1 MSDRGHCVLERA
13 RRAVARAL
21 LAAGCVVAAS
31 AQPDPQT
38 LAQEARQAMAERRF
52 AQAADLYAELA
63 KSFPNQP
70 SLQANLGMA
79 LHLSGRDR
87 EAIAPLQM
95 AVSALSSSFQ
105 AHFFL
110 GASLTRLGESAE
122 SVAPLRQ
129 AVRLNPKHP
138 FARALLG
145 DSLEAVGKFSEAVG
159 SWRALR
165 ELEQANPYAHA
176 GLVRSYEQLAAQAMD
191 GLKERDPE
199 SVYVVRL
206 LAESR
211 MSTAQYPS
219 ALYLFRQALE
229 REPGVRSLHES
240 VAAIYERTG
249 RTEWAAIERR
259 RSATL
264 PESDCSSSETAEC
277 LFVSGR
283 YEAVPSASSTASS
296 EDIFWSARAYAKLA
310 EASFAKLTSL
320 GESVDQLTLVAD
332 ILASQQQF
340 SNAADACRRALAI
353 RQGDGGLERQ
363 LAELLYLA
371 RRTTE
376 ARPLLERFL
385 RSDARDPR
393 WPAMM
398 GNLLAEEQEF
408 EKAIPLLETAVALPG
423 GPPGAR
429 LDLGRSYLALGRS
442 EEAAMHL
449 SASLGMD
456 TDGSVHYQLAQ
467 AYQRMGMRDEAREA
481 LATYQALDARSR
493 RDTEAS
499 ASLEITAPE

>member
-145 DSLEAVGKFSEAVG
+145 DSLEAVGEFSEAVG

-229 REPGVRSLHES
+229 REPGVRPLHES

-259 RSATL
+259 RSASAARIRL
-264 PESDCSSSETAEC
+264 LVVGNRRVLVRLGSLRSRPVSVFHSLVRGHFLVRSSLC
-277 LFVSGR
+277 
-283 YEAVPSASSTASS
+283 
-296 EDIFWSARAYAKLA
+296 
-310 EASFAKLTSL
+310 
-320 GESVDQLTLVAD
+320 Q
-332 ILASQQQF
+332 
-340 SNAADACRRALAI
+340 ACRGLVRQTDLPRGI
-353 RQGDGGLERQ
+353 R
-363 LAELLYLA
+363 
-371 RRTTE
+371 
-376 ARPLLERFL
+376 RPAN
-385 RSDARDPR
+385 SC
-393 WPAMM
+393 
-398 GNLLAEEQEF
+398 
-408 EKAIPLLETAVALPG
+408 
-423 GPPGAR
+423 
-429 LDLGRSYLALGRS
+429 S
-442 EEAAMHL
+442 
-449 SASLGMD
+449 
-456 TDGSVHYQLAQ
+456 
-467 AYQRMGMRDEAREA
+467 
-481 LATYQALDARSR
+481 
-493 RDTEAS
+493 
-499 ASLEITAPE
+499 